1 MTQFEATDCRRA
13 IPCWDG
19 LSHLLAHA
27 VQQRIKALC
36 ESSERGYSAIRH
48 RSPRPPI
55 VRLSRSFLCPV
66 ASRRAEPA
74 IKAVFAVT
82 LVVDPTQAAI
92 SNMPVLRTETILAT
106 PAEQK
111 LDRACRGLVVPRGYI
126 RYTYADSP
134 VMSSYLLAFVVGE
147 FDYLSAFTAPVP
159 GVEGSGRVELRIY
172 TPVGQTKQGE
182 FAMDVALKCLAL
194 YEKFFQLPYPLP
206 KLVSAHTRHKRPR
219 QERLRGDLNCAER
232 RRALDSQHA
241 ILFC

>member
-1 MTQFEATDCRRA
+1 M
-13 IPCWDG
+13 
-19 LSHLLAHA
+19 
-27 VQQRIKALC
+27 
-36 ESSERGYSAIRH
+36 
-48 RSPRPPI
+48 
-55 VRLSRSFLCPV
+55 
-66 ASRRAEPA
+66 
-74 IKAVFAVT
+74 T

-147 FDYLSAFTAPVP
+147 FDYLSAFTAPVE

-194 YEKFFQLPYPLP
+194 YEKFFKLPYPLP
-206 KLVSAHTRHKRPR
+206 KLVSAHTHTHTHTHTTPT
-219 QERLRGDLNCAER
+219 
-232 RRALDSQHA
+232 
-241 ILFC
+241 